1 MAYLWLELTRD
12 PGNGFNQIVDQWFTL
27 TRNDVIFICSHMY
40 KRVEMNPY
48 ANQMC
53 HRLAI
58 LETEAIITNASCW
71 PCMHIS
77 ILCSANLVIANKF
90 CVKKYGI
97 LFFILLLETFI
108 VCNCYIA
115 VQYWIQSLTIICS
128 ETQIWKWIQ
137 RDCRLINHNSE
148 EFNMHVSNVRMH
160 RNTWTGWT
168 CTTND
173 LQVCTITANT
183 NYDTESGSSSRP
195 AMTSL

>member
-1 MAYLWLELTRD
+1 MFHINQELCDIHMLTYVQTCEL
-12 PGNGFNQIVDQWFTL
+12 NSYADQMW
-27 TRNDVIFICSHMY
+27 
-40 KRVEMNPY
+40 
-48 ANQMC
+48 
-53 HRLAI
+53 HRLPV
-58 LETEAIITNASCW
+58 LEPEAMITNESSSHCIHRCIPW
-71 PCMHIS
+71 SGHLEIPTNTVS
-77 ILCSANLVIANKF
+77 
-90 CVKKYGI
+90 YGI
-97 LFFILLLETFI
+97 LFILLLEIFI
-108 VCNCYIA
+108 VCNCDIG
-115 VQYWIQSLTIICS
+115 VQYWIESLTIICS
-128 ETQIWKWIQ
+128 ETQICKWIQ